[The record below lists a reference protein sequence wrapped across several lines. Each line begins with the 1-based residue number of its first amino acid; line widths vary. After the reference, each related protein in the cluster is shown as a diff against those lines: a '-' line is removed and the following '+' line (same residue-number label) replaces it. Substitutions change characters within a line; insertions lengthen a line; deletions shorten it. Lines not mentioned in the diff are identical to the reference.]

1 MVQTQLAL
9 RSIWLTSRGQWVS
22 HTSGKKQEMKQRP
35 KTILKL
41 ACWNICTM
49 QDSDE
54 ADRPRRLSALVAQKL
69 EMRRLFEGGPNSNA
83 AFNRI
88 NTKINIDLVSSVKV
102 LF

>member
-1 MVQTQLAL
+1 
-9 RSIWLTSRGQWVS
+9 
-22 HTSGKKQEMKQRP
+22 
-35 KTILKL
+35 
-41 ACWNICTM
+41 M